1 MEVLVGNDGG
11 KSVVGMAEEGAVPT
25 VQVGVEGGKGKRNE
39 NDNASDEESMVEKV
53 GRIIE
58 ENLPPLEDE
67 QDDDTHPGLVDDPPL
82 EQGWI
87 GQEHIF
93 TGERGE
99 KGEQEEEEIVPRNTK
114 KRMWEEPVVHQ
125 PIRDEL

>member
-1 MEVLVGNDGG
+1 VEV
-11 KSVVGMAEEGAVPT
+11 
-25 VQVGVEGGKGKRNE
+25 GKGKRN
-39 NDNASDEESMVEKV
+39 NDNDVDPESMVENV

-67 QDDDTHPGLVDDPPL
+67 KDDAHKVVVEDPEL

-87 GQEHIF
+87 GQERIF
-93 TGERGE
+93 TGEQGE
-99 KGEQEEEEIVPRNTK
+99 KGEEEEEDDEEVVQRNPK
-114 KRMWEEPVVHQ
+114 KRMWEEPVVNN